1 MEAIPIIQLMKKPLI
16 RFVIIFAL
24 LLVATLYAEKQSHLL
39 FKIPVLAIDLDQSE
53 SSKQWLES
61 INQSTSIDLEQKNAE
76 QAFIQDAVENNQYAA
91 VMVIP
96 EGFEKSL
103 KNRTTKQSVQ
113 LIRAEGI
120 VPMIGTEVMSQALYK
135 QQIPYV
141 IEKHLDGQNKM
152 AEIQKQ
158 YEKNEPKSKLALHV
172 TEKRESTGN
181 QTNTILVAASFF
193 FLMIQLVI
201 FKRLRQFDTLKR
213 LKIYPKGMLDV
224 LFSYS
229 VVMVIT
235 TMIVAKSI
243 SLAFNVQFALL
254 SNLLWLAVYQVVVS
268 YFFFKIK
275 TTSHLFFTV
284 FIWTVVMSTFYLAI
298 QLVGGIL

>member
-1 MEAIPIIQLMKKPLI
+1 MKKPLMYFI
-16 RFVIIFAL
+16 LIFSL
-24 LLVATLYAEKQSHLL
+24 LLIATLFAEKQSHLL
-39 FKIPVLAIDLDQSE
+39 FKIPVLAIDLDQSK
-53 SSKQWLES
+53 SSKQWLDDIE
-61 INQSTSIDLEQKNAE
+61 QSTSIDLEHKNA
-76 QAFIQDAVENNQYAA
+76 APSFIPDAVENNQYAA
-91 VMVIP
+91 VMIIP

-103 KNRTTKQSVQ
+103 ENRKTKQSIQ
-113 LIRAEGI
+113 LVRSEGI
-120 VPMIGTEVMSQALYK
+120 VPMIGTEVISQALYK

-181 QTNTILVAASFF
+181 QANTILVAASFF
-193 FLMIQLVI
+193 FLMMQLVI
-201 FKRLRQFDTLKR
+201 FKRLRQFDTLRR
-213 LKIYPKGMLDV
+213 LSIYPKGLLDV
-224 LFSYS
+224 FFSYTA
-229 VVMVIT
+229 VMLIA
-235 TMIVAKSI
+235 TMTVTICV
-243 SLAFNVQFALL
+243 SLAFDIQLALL

-284 FIWTVVMSTFYLAI
+284 FIWTVVMATFYLAI